1 MLQLENLKMPAD
13 HIYVGDG
20 HYLCDDSF
28 NALRGGRQEDR
39 EAIAWGLRFIAGRHG
54 AALSQH
60 HTEAVGGVV
69 GMGLSLDFS
78 LNGVGAF
85 CSIDSLFEG
94 KTSVLS
100 WHNTEYPLRN
110 FTTAFCEAIGSPQ
123 QFGPYHKATS
133 APLDW
138 YSLAKL
144 LDAGLCLAAR
154 GEALEPSA

>member
-1 MLQLENLKMPAD
+1 MTAD
-13 HIYVGDG
+13 KLRSIYVGDG
-20 HYLCDDSF
+20 IWLSPQAFSGQD
-28 NALRGGRQEDR
+28 GGQAESRL
-39 EAIAWGLRFIAGRHG
+39 AIARGLRFVAGIHG
-54 AALSQH
+54 ANVLQQP
-60 HTEAVGGVV
+60 TEAVGGVV
-69 GMGLSLDFS
+69 GEGVSMSFS

-85 CSIDSLFEG
+85 CSIDSLFAG

-100 WHNTEYPLRN
+100 WHYTGWPLRN

-154 GEALEPSA
+154 GEALEPVAKGQAK